1 MDGRS
6 FSVEKRSVVVL
17 GAARSGVAA
26 AELLV
31 RRGARVTLSDARTA
45 FDDMDRLRGLGVRL
59 ETGGHTAP
67 TLRGADL
74 IVASPGVPLE
84 QPPIEEARRAGVEI
98 IGELE
103 LAWRWLKGRVIAV
116 TGTKGKS
123 TTTTL
128 IGRMLEA
135 DGRQVLVGGNIGV
148 PLSAQVDASTPET
161 IHVVEASSF
170 QLETTTTFKP
180 WIALWLNLA
189 DDHLDRHPDLETY
202 AAAKARVLSNQD
214 SDDTAVLNADDP
226 VVVARSAGIAARRVW
241 FSPSGAVNEGFVV
254 DGAWIVR
261 RTATARE
268 PWVPTAAVELAGR
281 HMLDNVT
288 AAVAVCSVAGV
299 PADAMTRAL
308 HGFRG
313 LEHVMEPSGEIGAVR
328 FVNDS
333 KATNVE
339 AARRSIE
346 SFPGGVVAIIGGRFK
361 GGNLRALVPAL
372 RAHGKAVIAIG
383 DAAGL
388 VVDAVADVLPV
399 MTAGSMD
406 EAVARAYE
414 QARPAGVVLLAPACA
429 SFDWFRDYA
438 ARGRAF
444 KDAVQ
449 RLREARA

>member
-1 MDGRS
+1 MHSD
-6 FSVEKRSVVVL
+6 FSVRGRSVVVL
-17 GAARSGVAA
+17 GAARSGVAV

-31 RRGARVTLSDARTA
+31 RRGARVTLSEARTS
-45 FDDMDRLRGLGVRL
+45 FDAMDRLRDAGVQL
-59 ETGGHTAP
+59 ETGGHTLS

-84 QPPIEEARRAGVEI
+84 QPAVEAARRAGVEI

-103 LAWRWLKGRVIAV
+103 LASRWLRGRVIAV

-135 DGRQVLVGGNIGV
+135 DGRPVLVGGNIGV
-148 PLSAQVDASTPET
+148 PLSAQVDASTPDT
-161 IHVVEASSF
+161 VHVVEASSF

-189 DDHLDRHPDLETY
+189 DDHLDRHPDMASY
-202 AAAKARVLSNQD
+202 AAAKARVLANQD
-214 SDDTAVLNADDP
+214 AGDTAVLNADDP
-226 VVVARSAGIAARRVW
+226 VVVAQSATTAAQRVW
-241 FSPSGAVNEGFVV
+241 FSPSGRISEGFVV

-261 RTATARE
+261 RTATGRE
-268 PWVPTAAVELAGR
+268 PLVPTAAVELAGR

-299 PADAMTRAL
+299 TTAAMTQAL
-308 HGFRG
+308 RGFRG
-313 LEHVMEPSGEIGAVR
+313 LEHVMEPAGQIGGVR

-346 SFPGGVVAIIGGRFK
+346 SFPRGVVAIIGGRFK
-361 GGNLRALVPAL
+361 GGQLQDLAPAL

-383 DAAGL
+383 DAAPLIVEALGS
-388 VVDAVADVLPV
+388 VVPVAVA
-399 MTAGSMD
+399 SSIQ
-406 EAVARAYE
+406 EAVERAYA
-414 QARPAGVVLLAPACA
+414 QALPEGVVLLAPACA

-438 ARGRAF
+438 ERGRAF
-444 KDAVQ
+444 KAEVE
-449 RLREARA
+449 RLRSR

>member
-1 MDGRS
+1 MHSD
-6 FSVEKRSVVVL
+6 FSVRGRSVVVL

-31 RRGARVTLSDARTA
+31 RRGARVTLSEARTS
-45 FDDMDRLRGLGVRL
+45 FDAMDRLRDAGVQL
-59 ETGGHTAP
+59 ETGGHTLS

-84 QPPIEEARRAGVEI
+84 QPAVEAARRAGVEI

-103 LAWRWLKGRVIAV
+103 LASRWLRGRVIAV

-135 DGRQVLVGGNIGV
+135 DGRPVLVGGNIGV
-148 PLSAQVDASTPET
+148 PLSAQVDASTPDT
-161 IHVVEASSF
+161 VHVVEASSF

-189 DDHLDRHPDLETY
+189 DDHLDRHPDMASY
-202 AAAKARVLSNQD
+202 AAAKARVLANQD
-214 SDDTAVLNADDP
+214 AGDMAVLNADDP
-226 VVVARSAGIAARRVW
+226 VVVAQSATTAAQRVW
-241 FSPSGAVNEGFVV
+241 FSPSGRISEGFVV

-261 RTATARE
+261 RTATGRE
-268 PWVPTAAVELAGR
+268 PLVPTAAVELAGR

-299 PADAMTRAL
+299 TTAAMTQAL
-308 HGFRG
+308 RGFRG
-313 LEHVMEPSGEIGAVR
+313 LEHVMEPAGQIGGVR

-346 SFPGGVVAIIGGRFK
+346 SFPHGVVAIIGGRFK
-361 GGNLRALVPAL
+361 GGQLQDLAPAL

-383 DAAGL
+383 DAAPL
-388 VVDAVADVLPV
+388 VVEALGSVVPV
-399 MTAGSMD
+399 TVAGSIR
-406 EAVARAYE
+406 EAVDGAYQ
-414 QARPAGVVLLAPACA
+414 QALPDGVVLLAPACA

-438 ARGRAF
+438 DRGRAF
-444 KDAVQ
+444 KAEVE
-449 RLREARA
+449 RLRGARA